1 MNKKISQEKQIIHT
15 PKELADQNA
24 KETFRENFT
33 DQEKKQEENFRN
45 NLGDN
50 VKYIDMLRGTDY
62 DFTHK
67 GFACIIREDNDN
79 KMEIISNIL
88 VVPVKQYDLKTEDE
102 TDSTIEMK
110 GIIAPEG
117 EELPNVKVNIKQF
130 DSGNWFTNMW
140 GLKPVFEI
148 PIQKGKQIKCIK
160 ELGKYI
166 EKETIYKYVGFT
178 NIEGTTTFLHTGG
191 AVGID
196 EDIKVDLG
204 DENLNRFTLTNKEFD
219 IKDTLK
225 KTLECQDVAPKRIS
239 LPILALTFMSVL
251 TSLFKDIGIA
261 LGFLTWVQ
269 GPQHCLKTS
278 MVSAIASHFGFFD
291 KNHTPMSFL
300 DGIPSA
306 KEKAAKLKDV
316 LCICD
321 DYFPSANKQEAQD
334 MKKFAEMLIS
344 LSADGMS
351 GSRSKSNGEM
361 RKTNRAKGQ
370 IIVTGEMFPD
380 LSQSRMSRVL
390 FINVKEGDIHSKELK
405 NIQTHQEELQY
416 TMKEFIKYEI
426 ENTEKIKADI
436 KTIFDQKVE
445 EARTKVIS
453 RTADMLTGLYIGYS
467 MLMEFALIND
477 VITAEQK
484 EEMLEEAW
492 NILIQLGEE
501 QNKMV
506 ENNSPIQMLLTANE
520 LLTNTGKLSTVDYAS
535 AKFMKQQDV
544 MKDGFVGFYDEE
556 NNINLV
562 YPDLLY
568 KAVKNFY
575 NAQGISFPWNK
586 STMCKELFNQGYLY
600 RTEHQERPQI
610 RRYNPRSKQEETFIG
625 LLPDKVYITCRY
637 IENGIILTK

>member
-1 MNKKISQEKQIIHT
+1 MEEKNYQEQLTRNI
-15 PKELADQNA
+15 PKELANQSA
-24 KETFRENFT
+24 KETFREEFS
-33 DQEKKQEENFRN
+33 DQEKKQEEIFLK
-45 NLGDN
+45 NLGDK
-50 VKYIDMLRGTDY
+50 VKYIDMLRDTPY
-62 DFTHK
+62 DLTHK
-67 GFACIIREDNDN
+67 GFTCIN
-79 KMEIISNIL
+79 KEGEKEIISNALIIA
-88 VVPVKQYDLKTEDE
+88 VKQYELKREDE
-102 TDSTIEMK
+102 TDSDIE
-110 GIIAPEG
+110 IIAITTPEG
-117 EELPNVKVNIKQF
+117 EVLPNIKVNIKQI
-130 DSGNWFTNMW
+130 DSGNWITNSSW
-140 GLKPVFEI
+140 GLKVIFEL
-148 PIQKGKQIKCIK
+148 PIQKGKQIKCMK
-160 ELGKYI
+160 DLGKNI
-166 EKETIYKYVGFT
+166 EKETIYQYIGFT
-178 NIEGTTTFLHTGG
+178 DIEGVMTFLHTGG
-191 AVGID
+191 AIGID

-225 KTLECQDVAPKRIS
+225 KTLECEDVAPKRIS

-278 MVSAIASHFGFFD
+278 MVTAIASHFGFFD

-306 KEKAAKLKDV
+306 KEKASKLKDC

-361 RKTNRAKGQ
+361 RKTNRANGQ

-390 FINVKEGDIHSKELK
+390 FINVKEGDIRSKELK

-426 ENTEKIKADI
+426 GNIEKFKVDI
-436 KTIFDQKVE
+436 KTIFVQKVE
-445 EARTKVIS
+445 EARKKVIS
-453 RTADMLTGLYIGYS
+453 RTADMLTGLYVGYA
-467 MLMEFALIND
+467 MLMEFALVNG

-484 EEMLEEAW
+484 EEMLKEAW
-492 NILIQLGEE
+492 NILIKLGEE
-501 QNKMV
+501 QNKLV
-506 ENNSPIQMLLTANE
+506 ETNSPIQMFLSSIE
-520 LLTNTGKLSTVDYAS
+520 LLTNAEKLTVFDYTS

-544 MKDGFVGFYDEE
+544 MKEGFVGFYDEE
-556 NNINLV
+556 NNVNLV

-568 KAVKNFY
+568 KALKNFY
-575 NAQGISFPWNK
+575 NEQGITFPWNK

-625 LLPDKVYITCRY
+625 LLPDKVHITCRY
-637 IENGIILTK
+637 NENGIILTK

>member
-1 MNKKISQEKQIIHT
+1 MDNKNSQEQQTILM
-15 PKELADQNA
+15 PKEISNQYV
-24 KETFRENFT
+24 KEQFRENFT
-33 DQEKKQEENFRN
+33 DQEKKLEENFRN
-45 NLGDN
+45 NLGEYL
-50 VKYIDMLRGTDY
+50 KYIDMLSGTNY
-62 DFTHK
+62 VFTHK
-67 GFACIIREDNDN
+67 GFACINQEGEI
-79 KMEIISNIL
+79 EIISNTLIIAI
-88 VVPVKQYDLKTEDE
+88 KQYELKREDE
-102 TDSTIEMK
+102 TDSNIE
-110 GIIAPEG
+110 IIAITAPEG
-117 EELPNVKVNIKQF
+117 EILPNIKVNIKQI
-130 DSGNWFTNMW
+130 DSGNWTTNSSW
-140 GLKPVFEI
+140 GFKVIFEL
-148 PIQKGKQIKCIK
+148 PIQKGKQIKCMK
-160 ELGKYI
+160 ELGKNI
-166 EKETIYKYVGFT
+166 EKETIYEYIGFT
-178 NIEGTTTFLHTGG
+178 DIEGIATFLHTGG

-196 EDIKVDLG
+196 KDIKVELG
-204 DENLNRFTLTNKEFD
+204 DENLNRFKLTNKEFV

-225 KTLECQDVAPKRIS
+225 KTLECQDVAPKKIS
-239 LPILALTFMSVL
+239 LPILALAFMAVL
-251 TSLFKDIGIA
+251 TSLFKEVGIA

-390 FINVKEGDIHSKELK
+390 FINVKEGDIRSKELK

-416 TMKEFIKYEI
+416 SMKGFIQYVL

-453 RTADMLTGLYIGYS
+453 RTADMLAGLYIGYS

-501 QNKMV
+501 QNKMI
-506 ENNSPIQMLLTANE
+506 ENNSPIQMFLTAIE
-520 LLTNTGKLSTVDYAS
+520 LLTNAEKLTVFDYTS

-544 MKDGFVGFYDEE
+544 MKEGFVGFYDEE
-556 NNINLV
+556 NNVNLI

-568 KAVKNFY
+568 KALKNFY
-575 NAQGISFPWNK
+575 NEQGITFPWNK

-625 LLPDKVYITCRY
+625 LLPDKVHITCRY
-637 IENGIILTK
+637 NENGIILTK

>member
-1 MNKKISQEKQIIHT
+1 MEEKNSQEQQT
-15 PKELADQNA
+15 RNAPEELANQNA
-24 KETFRENFT
+24 KETFIEEFS
-33 DQEKKQEENFRN
+33 DQEKKLEEIFRN
-45 NLGDN
+45 NLGDH
-50 VKYIDMLRGTDY
+50 VKYIDMLRDTPY
-62 DFTHK
+62 DLTHK
-67 GFACIIREDNDN
+67 GFACIN
-79 KMEIISNIL
+79 KEGEMEIISNALIIA
-88 VVPVKQYDLKTEDE
+88 VKQYELKREDE
-102 TDSTIEMK
+102 TDSDIE
-110 GIIAPEG
+110 IIAITTPEG
-117 EELPNVKVNIKQF
+117 EMLPNIKINIKQI
-130 DSGNWFTNMW
+130 DSGNWITNSSW
-140 GLKPVFEI
+140 GLKVIFEL
-148 PIQKGKQIKCIK
+148 PIQKGKQIKCMK
-160 ELGKYI
+160 ELGKNI
-166 EKETIYKYVGFT
+166 EKETIYQYIGFT
-178 NIEGTTTFLHTGG
+178 DIEGITTFLHTGG

-196 EDIKVDLG
+196 KDIKVELE
-204 DENLNRFTLTNKEFD
+204 DENLNRFKLTNKEFD

-225 KTLECQDVAPKRIS
+225 KTLECLDVAPKRIS
-239 LPILALTFMSVL
+239 LPILALVFMSVL
-251 TSLFKDIGIA
+251 TSLFKEVGIA
-261 LGFLTWVQ
+261 MGFLTWVQ

-321 DYFPSANKQEAQD
+321 DYYPSANKQEAQE
-334 MKKFAEMLIS
+334 MKKFAQMLIS
-344 LSADGMS
+344 LFADGMS
-351 GSRSKSNGEM
+351 GSRSKSNGQM

-390 FINVKEGDIHSKELK
+390 FINVEDGEIRSKELK

-416 TMKEFIKYEI
+416 TTKEFIKYEI
-426 ENTEKIKADI
+426 ENMEKFKADI

-445 EARTKVIS
+445 EARTKVVS

-467 MLMEFALIND
+467 MLMEFALVND

-484 EEMLEEAW
+484 ADMLKEGW
-492 NILIQLGEE
+492 DILVQLGEE
-501 QNKMV
+501 QNKLV
-506 ENNSPIQMLLTANE
+506 ETNSPIQMFLTAIE
-520 LLTNTGKLSTVDYAS
+520 LLTNTGKLTTVDYAS

-544 MKDGFVGFYDEE
+544 MKEGFIGFYDME
-556 NNINLV
+556 NNVNLV

-575 NAQGISFPWNK
+575 NEQGISFPWNK

-610 RRYNPRSKQEETFIG
+610 RRCNPRSKQEETFIG
-625 LLPDKVYITCRY
+625 LLQDKVYIACRY
-637 IENGIILTK
+637 LERGIILTK

>member
-1 MNKKISQEKQIIHT
+1 MEEKNSREQQT
-15 PKELADQNA
+15 RNAPEELANQNA
-24 KETFRENFT
+24 KENFREEFS
-33 DQEKKQEENFRN
+33 DQEKKQEEIFLK
-45 NLGDN
+45 NLGDK
-50 VKYIDMLRGTDY
+50 VKYIDMLRDTPY
-62 DFTHK
+62 DLTHK
-67 GFACIIREDNDN
+67 GFTCIN
-79 KMEIISNIL
+79 KEGEMEIISNALIIA
-88 VVPVKQYDLKTEDE
+88 VKQYELKREDE
-102 TDSTIEMK
+102 TDSDIE
-110 GIIAPEG
+110 IIAITTPEG
-117 EELPNVKVNIKQF
+117 EVLPNIKVNIKQI
-130 DSGNWFTNMW
+130 DSGNWITNSSW
-140 GLKPVFEI
+140 GLKVIFEL
-148 PIQKGKQIKCIK
+148 PIQKGKQIKCMK
-160 ELGKYI
+160 DLGKNI
-166 EKETIYKYVGFT
+166 EKETIYQYIGFSD
-178 NIEGTTTFLHTGG
+178 IEGVMTFLHTGG
-191 AVGID
+191 AIGID
-196 EDIKVDLG
+196 KDIKVDLG
-204 DENLNRFTLTNKEFD
+204 DENLNRFTLTKKEFD

-225 KTLECQDVAPKRIS
+225 KTLECEDVAPKRIS

-251 TSLFKDIGIA
+251 TSLFKEVGIA

-306 KEKAAKLKDV
+306 KEKASKLKEC

-390 FINVKEGDIHSKELK
+390 FINVKEGDIRSKELK

-426 ENTEKIKADI
+426 KNMEKFKADI

-467 MLMEFALIND
+467 MLMEFALVND

-492 NILIQLGEE
+492 DILIQLGEE
-501 QNKMV
+501 QNKLV
-506 ENNSPIQMLLTANE
+506 ENNSPIQMFLSAVE
-520 LLTNTGKLSTVDYAS
+520 LLTNAERLTVFDYTDATTRTLKEIMTTG
-535 AKFMKQQDV
+535 FI
-544 MKDGFVGFYDEE
+544 GFYDRSE
-556 NNINLV
+556 NVNYV
-562 YPDLLY
+562 YPDKLY
-568 KAVKNFY
+568 IAVKKFY
-575 NAQGISFPWNK
+575 NEQGVTFPWNQT
-586 STMCKELFNQGYLY
+586 TMCKELFNQGYLY
-600 RTEHQERPQI
+600 KTPKQERPQV
-610 RRYNPRSKQEETFIG
+610 RRKNPITQREESFIG
-625 LLPDKVYITCRY
+625 LLQDKVYIACRY
-637 IENGIILTK
+637 LERGIILTK

>member
-1 MNKKISQEKQIIHT
+1 MEEKNSQEQTTILMPT
-15 PKELADQNA
+15 VLANQYA
-24 KETFRENFT
+24 KETFREEFS
-33 DQEKKQEENFRN
+33 DQEEKQEEIFLK
-45 NLGDN
+45 NLGDK
-50 VKYIDMLRGTDY
+50 VKYIDRLRDTPY
-62 DFTHK
+62 DLTHK
-67 GFACIIREDNDN
+67 GFACINKED
-79 KMEIISNIL
+79 KMEIISNALIIA
-88 VVPVKQYDLKTEDE
+88 VKQYELKREDE
-102 TDSTIEMK
+102 TDSDIE
-110 GIIAPEG
+110 IIAITTPEG
-117 EELPNVKVNIKQF
+117 EVLPNIKVNIKQI
-130 DSGNWFTNMW
+130 DSGNWITNSSW
-140 GLKPVFEI
+140 GLKVIFEL
-148 PIQKGKQIKCIK
+148 PIQKGKQIKCMK
-160 ELGKYI
+160 DLGKNI
-166 EKETIYKYVGFT
+166 EKETIYQYIGFSD
-178 NIEGTTTFLHTGG
+178 IEGVMTFLHTGG

-225 KTLECQDVAPKRIS
+225 ITLECEDVAPKEIS

-251 TSLFKDIGIA
+251 TSIFKEVGIA

-390 FINVKEGDIHSKELK
+390 FINVKKGDIRSKELK

-426 ENTEKIKADI
+426 ENMEKFKADI

-453 RTADMLTGLYIGYS
+453 RTADMLTGLYIGYA
-467 MLMEFALIND
+467 MLMEFALVND

-492 NILIQLGEE
+492 DILIKLGEE
-501 QNKMV
+501 QNKMI
-506 ENNSPIQMLLTANE
+506 ENNSPIQMFLTGME
-520 LLTNTGKLSTVDYAS
+520 LLTNAEKLTVFDYTS

-544 MKDGFVGFYDEE
+544 MKEGFVGFYDKE

-568 KAVKNFY
+568 KALKNFY
-575 NAQGISFPWNK
+575 NEQGITFPWNK

-610 RRYNPRSKQEETFIG
+610 RRYNPRSQQEETFIG
-625 LLPDKVYITCRY
+625 LLPDKVHITCRY
-637 IENGIILTK
+637 NEKGIILTK

>member
-1 MNKKISQEKQIIHT
+1 MEEKNSQEQQTILI
-15 PKELADQNA
+15 PKEVTNKYT
-24 KETFRENFT
+24 KENFREEFS
-33 DQEKKQEENFRN
+33 DQEKKQEEIFLK
-45 NLGDN
+45 NLGDK
-50 VKYIDMLRGTDY
+50 VKYIDMLRDTPY
-62 DFTHK
+62 DLTHK
-67 GFACIIREDNDN
+67 GFTCIN
-79 KMEIISNIL
+79 KEGEMEIISNALIIA
-88 VVPVKQYDLKTEDE
+88 VKQYELKREDE
-102 TDSTIEMK
+102 TDSDIE
-110 GIIAPEG
+110 IIAITTPEG
-117 EELPNVKVNIKQF
+117 EVLPNIKVNIKQI
-130 DSGNWFTNMW
+130 DSGNWITNSSW
-140 GLKPVFEI
+140 GLKVIFEL
-148 PIQKGKQIKCIK
+148 PIQKGKQIKCMK
-160 ELGKYI
+160 DLGKNI
-166 EKETIYKYVGFT
+166 EKETIYQYIGFSD
-178 NIEGTTTFLHTGG
+178 IEGVMTFLHTGG

-225 KTLECQDVAPKRIS
+225 ITLECEDVAPKEIS

-251 TSLFKDIGIA
+251 TSIFKEVGIA

-390 FINVKEGDIHSKELK
+390 FINVKKGDIRSKELK

-426 ENTEKIKADI
+426 ENMEKFKADI

-453 RTADMLTGLYIGYS
+453 RTADMLTGLYIGYA
-467 MLMEFALIND
+467 MLMEFALLND

-492 NILIQLGEE
+492 DILIKLGEE
-501 QNKMV
+501 QNKMI
-506 ENNSPIQMLLTANE
+506 ENNSPIQMFLTGME
-520 LLTNTGKLSTVDYAS
+520 LLTNAEKLTVFDYTS

-544 MKDGFVGFYDEE
+544 MKEGFVGFYDKE

-568 KAVKNFY
+568 KALKNFY
-575 NAQGISFPWNK
+575 NEQGITFPWNK

-610 RRYNPRSKQEETFIG
+610 RRYNPRSQQEETFIG
-625 LLPDKVYITCRY
+625 LLPDKVHITCRY
-637 IENGIILTK
+637 NEKGIILTK

>member
-1 MNKKISQEKQIIHT
+1 MEEKNSQEQQTILI
-15 PKELADQNA
+15 PKEVTNKYT
-24 KETFRENFT
+24 KENFREEFS
-33 DQEKKQEENFRN
+33 DQEKKQEEIFLK
-45 NLGDN
+45 NLGDK
-50 VKYIDMLRGTDY
+50 VKYIDMLRDTPY
-62 DFTHK
+62 DLTHK
-67 GFACIIREDNDN
+67 GFTCIN
-79 KMEIISNIL
+79 KEGEMEIISNALIIA
-88 VVPVKQYDLKTEDE
+88 VKQYELKREDE
-102 TDSTIEMK
+102 TDSDIE
-110 GIIAPEG
+110 IIAITTPEG
-117 EELPNVKVNIKQF
+117 EVLPNIKVNIKQI
-130 DSGNWFTNMW
+130 DSGNWITNSSW
-140 GLKPVFEI
+140 GLKVIFEL
-148 PIQKGKQIKCIK
+148 PIQKGKQIKCMK
-160 ELGKYI
+160 DLGKNI
-166 EKETIYKYVGFT
+166 EKETIYQYIGFSD
-178 NIEGTTTFLHTGG
+178 IEGVMTFLHTGG

-225 KTLECQDVAPKRIS
+225 ITLECEDVAPKEIS

-251 TSLFKDIGIA
+251 TSIFKEVGIA

-390 FINVKEGDIHSKELK
+390 FINVKKGDIRSKELK

-426 ENTEKIKADI
+426 ENMEKFKADI

-453 RTADMLTGLYIGYS
+453 RTADMLTGLYIGYA
-467 MLMEFALIND
+467 MLMEFALVND

-492 NILIQLGEE
+492 DILIKLGEE
-501 QNKMV
+501 QNKMI
-506 ENNSPIQMLLTANE
+506 ENNSPIQMFLTGME
-520 LLTNTGKLSTVDYAS
+520 LLTNAEKLTVFDYTS

-544 MKDGFVGFYDEE
+544 MKEGFVGFYDKE

-568 KAVKNFY
+568 KALKNFY
-575 NAQGISFPWNK
+575 NEQGITFPWNK

-610 RRYNPRSKQEETFIG
+610 RRYNPRSQQEETFIG
-625 LLPDKVYITCRY
+625 LLPDKVHITCRY
-637 IENGIILTK
+637 NEKGIILTK